1 MWKWYI
7 FLADNVGFGEEEEE
21 KKVGVAL
28 SFMKIQ
34 STVAFVLKLER
45 NDEEWG
51 RRGENLCFKSY
62 YLLTLLNVS
71 VYI

>member
-1 MWKWYI
+1 M
-7 FLADNVGFGEEEEE
+7 ADNVGFGEEEEE

-45 NDEEWG
+45 NDEE
-51 RRGENLCFKSY
+51 
-62 YLLTLLNVS
+62 
-71 VYI
+71 